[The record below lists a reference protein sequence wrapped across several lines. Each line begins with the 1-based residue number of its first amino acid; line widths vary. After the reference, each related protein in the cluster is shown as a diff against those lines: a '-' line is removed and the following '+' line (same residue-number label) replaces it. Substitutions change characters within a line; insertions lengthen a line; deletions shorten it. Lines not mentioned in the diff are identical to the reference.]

1 MRYNQLNLVSFTQFP
16 YLVTMKIRIIKFFRP
31 LYLSSSRMQSLSL
44 LIDNLYGYNT
54 KAENDKLVDSLDKRV
69 TFRLSKYP
77 NSILLKGDFN
87 VTLND
92 AMDRW
97 PPAQHSRS
105 NLRMEI

>member
-16 YLVTMKIRIIKFFRP
+16 YLVTLKIRIIKFFRP

-44 LIDNLYGYNT
+44 PIDNLYGYNT
-54 KAENDKLVDSLDKRV
+54 KAENDKLVDSLDRRI
-69 TFRLSKYP
+69 TFWLS
-77 NSILLKGDFN
+77 NSILLIGDFN